1 MNKIPNILIVEDD
14 KYFRLGIKS
23 TIKNIC
29 LINEA
34 DNLDD
39 SIRILSEQPI
49 DFCIVDLNLGKNE
62 YGGLKVLEYCQ
73 QKKINSIVLSST
85 DDIEITE
92 KVYSLGCQHFLV
104 KSQYKKHLPYYIEK
118 LTKSLDNEIE
128 KFFQEEFIT
137 NDKNLKKQV
146 RELLEY
152 DLRGRRILIT
162 GETGVG
168 KSLLGKLIHK
178 IHFNDSDF
186 VHLNCSEI
194 AESLIESELFGHV
207 KGSFTGAI
215 KDKTGLLAKANNG
228 VLFLDEIATMP
239 MTMQKKLLNAI
250 ESGEYYPVG
259 SDKPQRSNFTLI
271 SATCEDLIEKVHEEK
286 FRKDLF
292 FRISGFNL
300 NIPALCE
307 RREDLNLLIDH
318 FLNQSPRRIL
328 LKDDARLRL
337 LNYNWPGN
345 IRELKR
351 VMDNLIFSNLGIVKA
366 SDLKMVN
373 DSYSESESLLTRDHE
388 DFIIN
393 HGLREYMKKVEKEI
407 TASILEKNKGKIAKT
422 IKDLKISASA
432 FYRIQE
438 SL

>member
-1 MNKIPNILIVEDD
+1 MSKIPNILIVEDD

-23 TIKNIC
+23 TIKDLC
-29 LINEA
+29 LINET
-34 DNLDD
+34 DNLEDAIQTLE
-39 SIRILSEQPI
+39 SQPI

-62 YGGLKVLEYCQ
+62 YGGLKVLEFCQ
-73 QKKINSIVLSST
+73 QKGIDSIVLSST
-85 DDIEITE
+85 NDIEITE

-104 KSQYKKHLPYYIEK
+104 KSQYKKHLPYYVEK
-118 LTKSLDNEIE
+118 LSKSLDSEIE
-128 KFFQEEFIT
+128 SFFQEEFIT
-137 NDKNLKKQV
+137 QDKNLKSQV

-178 IHFNDSDF
+178 VHFNESEF

-194 AESLIESELFGHV
+194 SESLLESELFGHV
-207 KGSFTGAI
+207 KGAFTGAI
-215 KDKTGLLAKANNG
+215 KDKVGLLAKANNG

-250 ESGEYYPVG
+250 ESGEFYPVG
-259 SDKPQRSNFTLI
+259 SDKPQRSYFTLI
-271 SATCEDLIEKVHEEK
+271 SATCEDLIEKVHEEQ

-300 NIPALCE
+300 NIPALSE
-307 RREDLNLLIDH
+307 RRNDLNLLIDH
-318 FLNQSPRRIL
+318 FLSQSPRRIL

-337 LNYNWPGN
+337 LNYTWPGN

-351 VMDNLIFSNLGIVKA
+351 VMDSLIFSNLGIVNVDDIKIIDDT
-366 SDLKMVN
+366 S
-373 DSYSESESLLTRDHE
+373 SEKESLLTRDHE

-393 HGLREYMKKVEKEI
+393 YGLREYMKKIEKEI
-407 TASILEKNKGKIAKT
+407 TINILEKNKGKVAKT